1 MDNLTINQ
9 IWSSA
14 PAYESY
20 IGRWSRL
27 VAREFVQW
35 LAVPAGK
42 TWLDVGCGTGA
53 LTETIFETAAP
64 RYVVGADQSKAYVEY
79 LRRRLTDQRLC
90 FDVSDVQDLNFND
103 EFYDNSVSGLCL
115 NFAPDPLKGMTEMV
129 RVTKP
134 GGTVA
139 AYVWDYAGE
148 MQLMR
153 HFWDAAVKLDPAAR
167 ELDEGVRFAICKP
180 EPLAGLA
187 RAAGLEDVVTRA
199 IDIAL
204 VLRNFEDYWA
214 PFLGGQGL
222 APNYVVSL
230 SEERQDALRDRIRSM
245 LPIAADGSISLVA
258 RAWAV
263 RGTRVWRLH

>member
-1 MDNLTINQ
+1 MDNQSNGK

-35 LAVPAGK
+35 LALPAGK

-64 RYVVGADQSKAYVEY
+64 RYVVGADQSKSYVEY

-90 FDVSDVQDLNFND
+90 FDVSDLQDLNFND

-115 NFAPDPLKGMTEMV
+115 NFAPEPQKGMAEMT

-153 HFWDAAVKLDPAAR
+153 HFWNAAAELDPAAR
-167 ELDEGVRFAICKP
+167 ELDEGVRFTICKP
-180 EPLAGLA
+180 EPLAALA
-187 RAAGLEDVVTRA
+187 RAAGLQDVTTRA
-199 IDIAL
+199 IDVML
-204 VLRNFEDYWA
+204 VLRDFDDYWM

-222 APNYVVSL
+222 APSYVMSL
-230 SEERQDALRDRIRSM
+230 SEERRAALRERIRSK
-245 LPIAADGSISLVA
+245 LPGATDGSISLIA
-258 RAWAV
+258 RAWAG
-263 RGTRVWRLH
+263 RGTRVWKVH

>member
-1 MDNLTINQ
+1 MDNLTIEK

-14 PAYESY
+14 PAYELY

-27 VAREFVQW
+27 VAREFVRW

-53 LTETIFETAAP
+53 LTETIFEISSP
-64 RYVVGADQSKAYVEY
+64 RYVVGADQSKTYVEY

-90 FDVSDVQDLNFND
+90 FDVSDAQDLNFND
-103 EFYDNSVSGLCL
+103 EFYDNTVSGLCL
-115 NFAPDPLKGMTEMV
+115 NFVSEPLKALTEMT

-134 GGTVA
+134 GGAVA
-139 AYVWDYAGE
+139 AYVWDYGGE

-153 HFWDAAVKLDPAAR
+153 HFWNAAAELDPAAR
-167 ELDEGVRFAICKP
+167 ELDEGVRFGLCKP
-180 EPLAGLA
+180 QSLGELA
-187 RAAGLEDVVTRA
+187 RAAGLKDVTTRA
-199 IDIAL
+199 IDVKT
-204 VLRNFEDYWA
+204 VLRDFDDYWT

-222 APNYVVSL
+222 APSYVISL
-230 SEERQDALRDRIRSM
+230 SEDQRAVLREHIRSK
-245 LPIAADGSISLVA
+245 LPVAADGSISLIA

-263 RGTRVWRLH
+263 RGTRVWKVY